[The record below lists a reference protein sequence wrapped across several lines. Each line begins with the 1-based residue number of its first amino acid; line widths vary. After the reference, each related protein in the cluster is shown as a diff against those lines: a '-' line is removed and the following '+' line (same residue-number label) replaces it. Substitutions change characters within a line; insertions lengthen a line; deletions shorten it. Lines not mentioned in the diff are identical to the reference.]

1 MIVDHLKI
9 TCLKWKRKW
18 NGIYITSLLEW
29 SSVITFLGGGT
40 YLLLTTGYYQ
50 LEEWVSLSYKACLFM
65 IFFLIRSMSLLVLE
79 SFFMLN
85 IWQLDPDKTTLAL
98 IDSLWPTSLA
108 LEMRSQPSIYQKY
121 TSYSFFSDQSY
132 QSVFFPTSS
141 SQLNTSRQTPLAQGV
156 TNMTY

>member
-1 MIVDHLKI
+1 
-9 TCLKWKRKW
+9 
-18 NGIYITSLLEW
+18 
-29 SSVITFLGGGT
+29 
-40 YLLLTTGYYQ
+40 
-50 LEEWVSLSYKACLFM
+50 
-65 IFFLIRSMSLLVLE
+65 MSQLVLE
-79 SFFMLN
+79 SIFMLN

-108 LEMRSQPSIYQKY
+108 LEMKSQPSIYQKY